1 MKPRIVNGIY
11 TLRPNPHPGGMG
23 KVYKARD
30 IDDNLVAVKIF
41 EHGQI
46 EQEIIAESFRR
57 EVSALKELKHP
68 RIVKLIDSGVDEETG
83 HNFLVLEW
91 METDLGKYLK
101 DYPLEGW
108 DSFWEK
114 IGLPILEALAFSH
127 NREYVHRDLKPSNI
141 LIDNEGNI
149 KLADFG
155 ISKLKSYLQ
164 PTVTLREFVSR
175 PYTPE
180 EDDDGSYTY
189 TRDVFSFGVVTL
201 KCLTEVAMSNYDSIA
216 QALKEFDAPSEVID
230 IIKRA
235 VSPEPSERPHNAE
248 VFLSELKAIQERR
261 LKIFQAKQDTCYLKL
276 SSKIDKFISELK
288 ANSQSEVE
296 KIISYDLNN
305 SCAICRFEKR
315 NSQNL
320 EDKYEE
326 NQYKIFAADY
336 SYHVKIDDRDRDK
349 FIILNVMNISSSILE
364 ENRNR
369 YWNPPYNFKFDKSFN
384 KAEAKRVINN
394 IKLSVEEYE
403 AELRQKQAEDEK
415 QRLFRSWDNILRA
428 KTDWEKE
435 HQSPLEYIQV
445 IRQGNRAIF
454 TLASI
459 PDDDIIGQPRHVAIN
474 NRSLL
479 GGDVEEIKDDQLT
492 LYINYGAPERLPKSG
507 ELRFDTR
514 ATESALRQQKYALD
528 AIKYDRAVRSDIR
541 SLLIAPQ
548 EVKPPIFDESIEF
561 IQNVNSSQ
569 KEIVKAAIKTQDFL
583 LVEGPPGTGKTTF
596 ITEVILQILQ
606 TNPEARILLTSQ
618 THVALDNALERIKNK
633 NTSLKMVRIGNHE
646 KVADNIHT
654 LLLDEQM
661 ESWRNEVF
669 NRSKGFLDNWAR
681 KNNLSQEEIT
691 MANLFQNLREAV
703 NKLNHLTKEKE
714 DCQKQQNEISQRKE
728 LKSYFYSYDKDL
740 KSDVFN
746 DTPKAELLKN
756 LPNDIKDE
764 WESITNKIQDIEKQ
778 AKEICNQQEE
788 TAKHLHQVSRID
800 EEELLKMS
808 VDELEEYENLL
819 IDINQADAKKL
830 RTLMKIQQDWF
841 NIFGRADSD
850 RFNAAFLKRSQVVA
864 GTCIGLARNI
874 PEVEFDLCIID
885 EASKATATEVLVPIA
900 RSRRWILVGDIKQL
914 PPFQDEAS
922 RDLAF
927 LEKYDLDT
935 EEIKETLFAYL
946 LRTLPDTN
954 RKLLNIQHRM
964 VKPIGD
970 LISECFYKDVG
981 GIESARDDIDHD
993 LNMVIPK
1000 PVTWFT
1006 TSKLPNCRE
1015 QEANKSY
1022 SNIAEVNEIIQILSK
1037 INKMARAVNKNYTV
1051 AVLTGYSEQLKL
1063 LNRRSDSELSD
1074 WQALTIECNTV
1085 DAFQGREADIAIY
1098 SITRSNEKGSLGFL
1112 KDIER
1117 MNVALSRGKVALI
1130 IVGDHNFCR
1139 SLNYN
1144 PLRTVLEYIESHPQ
1158 TCCLQEIKP

>member
-1 MKPRIVNGIY
+1 MTPRLVNGIY
-11 TLRPNPHPGGMG
+11 TLRPNPYTGGMG

-68 RIVKLIDSGVDEETG
+68 GIVKLIDSGVDQETG
-83 HNFLVLEW
+83 YSFLVLEW
-91 METDLGKYLK
+91 MESDLAKYLK
-101 DYPLEGW
+101 DSPLEGW

-114 IGLPILEALAFSH
+114 VGLPILEALAFSH
-127 NREYVHRDLKPSNI
+127 NREYVHRDFKPNNI
-141 LIDNEGNI
+141 LISDQGSI

-180 EDDDGSYTY
+180 EEDDGSYTY

-201 KCLTEVAMSNYDSIA
+201 KCLTEVELNSYDSIT
-216 QALKEFDAPSEVID
+216 QAMEQLDAPSEILN
-230 IIKRA
+230 IIERA
-235 VSPEPSERPHNAE
+235 VSRNPSDRQHNAE
-248 VFLSELKAIQERR
+248 VLLAELNAIQEKR
-261 LKIFQAKQDTCYLKL
+261 LESYQAKKGTCYLKL
-276 SSKIDKFISELK
+276 TSKVDNIINELR
-288 ANSQSEVE
+288 ANSQSEAE
-296 KIISYDLNN
+296 NFIIQDLNTN
-305 SCAICRFEKR
+305 CAICRFEKR
-315 NSQNL
+315 NPQAL
-320 EDKYEE
+320 ENKYEE
-326 NQYKIFAADY
+326 NQYKIFANDY
-336 SYHVKIDDRDRDK
+336 SYHVKIDDRDQNK
-349 FIILNVMNISSSILE
+349 LIILSIMTLPSSILE

-369 YWNPPYNFKFDKSFN
+369 YWKPPYNFKFDNFFN
-384 KAEAKRVINN
+384 KNEAKRIISN

-403 AELRQKQAEDEK
+403 AEVRQKQSEDEK
-415 QRLFRSWDNILRA
+415 QRLFRTWDNILKA

-435 HQSPLEYIQV
+435 HQSPLEYIKV
-445 IRQGNRAIF
+445 MHQGNRAIF

-459 PDDDIIGQPRHVAIN
+459 PDNDITGQHRHVVVN

-479 GGDVEEIKDDQLT
+479 DGNVEEIKDDKLT
-492 LYINYGAPERLPKSG
+492 LYINYGDPEKLPKLG

-514 ATESALRQQKYALD
+514 AAESALRQQKYALD
-528 AIKYDRAVRSDIR
+528 SIKYDRAVRSDIR

-548 EVKPPIFDESIEF
+548 EAKQPIFHESIEF
-561 IQNVNSSQ
+561 IQNLNIAQ
-569 KEIVKAAIKTQDFL
+569 KETAKAAVGTQDFL

-596 ITEVILQILQ
+596 ITEVILQTLQ
-606 TNPEARILLTSQ
+606 SNPEAKILLTSQ
-618 THVALDNALERIKNK
+618 THVALDNALERIKNQ
-633 NTSLKMVRIGNHE
+633 NSSLKMVRIGNHE
-646 KVADNIHT
+646 KVSNNIHD
-654 LLLDEQM
+654 LLLEEQM
-661 ESWRNEVF
+661 EHWRDEVF
-669 NRSKGFLDNWAR
+669 NKSQGFIDTWA
-681 KNNLSQEEIT
+681 KQHDLSQNEIT
-691 MANLFQNLREAV
+691 MANLFQQIKEAV
-703 NKLNHLTKEKE
+703 NKLNNFKKESETCK
-714 DCQKQQNEISQRKE
+714 QQQNEISQRPE
-728 LKSYFYSYDKDL
+728 LKSYFLNYD
-740 KSDVFN
+740 FN
-746 DTPKAELLKN
+746 DPKAELPEN

-764 WESITNKIQDIEKQ
+764 LELLSKEIKDKEKQ
-778 AKEICNQQEE
+778 AKEVRAHQKE
-788 TAKHLHQVSRID
+788 TAKQLHQVSKID
-800 EEELLKMS
+800 EQELLKMS
-808 VDELEEYENLL
+808 VHELEGYENIL
-819 IDINQADAKKL
+819 IDPNQPEAKKL

-841 NIFGRADSD
+841 DIFGRTDSD

-874 PEVEFDLCIID
+874 TEVEFDLCIID

-900 RSRRWILVGDIKQL
+900 RSRRWISVGDIKQL

-922 RDLAF
+922 RNLAF
-927 LEKYDLDT
+927 LDKYDLDT

-946 LRTLPDTN
+946 LKNLPDTN

-993 LNMVIPK
+993 LNTVIPK

-1006 TSKLPNCRE
+1006 TTRLPNCRE
-1015 QEANKSY
+1015 EATNKSY
-1022 SNIAEVNEIIQILSK
+1022 SNIAEINEIIKILSK
-1037 INKMARAVNKNYTV
+1037 INKMATTLNKKYTV
-1051 AVLTGYSEQLKL
+1051 AVLTGYSSQLKL
-1063 LNRRSDSELSD
+1063 LNRKSDSELNNC
-1074 WQALTIECNTV
+1074 QALKIEYNTV

-1098 SITRSNEKGSLGFL
+1098 SITRSNKNGSLGFL

-1117 MNVALSRGKVALI
+1117 MNVALSRGKFGLI

-1144 PLRTVLEYIESHPQ
+1144 PLRTVLEYIESNPES
-1158 TCCLQEIKP
+1158 CCLQEITP